1 LARRREAKART
12 LVAEVAADADGA
24 CVVAVKLPNGTRRE
38 RAFSSSHAVSD
49 VFDFVDTLEEVD
61 GMEYSLVSN
70 YPRRVFQRATAGYTR
85 ARCSC
90 IGATTDGRRPTTT
103 TTTRGR
109 VCNVILSV
117 ATRN

>member
-1 LARRREAKART
+1 MARRREAKART
-12 LVAEVAADADGA
+12 LVAEVAADDENA

-70 YPRRVFQRATAGYTR
+70 YPRRVFQRAADGGVTLLDGGLHPVSYTHL
-85 ARCSC
+85 
-90 IGATTDGRRPTTT
+90 TLPT
-103 TTTRGR
+103 
-109 VCNVILSV
+109 IYSV
-117 ATRN
+117 